1 MVDTKN
7 SIGKIKNSNIKM
19 INQANIENQTNYFL
33 INNVDRFMKMTTSHK
48 LFPFYMVDY
57 TKTSDGKYR
66 LYSKPTCKE
75 AELKYPVNYKS
86 SFTVIDERYK
96 DIKDSKL
103 LLDILQYADSPV
115 EVKINNFEQ
124 YLGTELD
131 PYPNPELS
139 HIKDGVKSYIMPHKT
154 KLPNI
159 VWNVDMC
166 FDDSDYT
173 LKNIKLKLTKQISS
187 KQFILD
193 NYAQKTKPVQL
204 QLILTFDD
212 KMCNCKL
219 NYQINENK
227 INDSKTKLIY
237 NKLCLNLLLKKYFIV
252 DKTNG
257 KIILSGINEK
267 KNSPKVVESLE
278 RYINILERIII
289 IEKYFNIKFNIPN
302 KIGVNDIVTIN
313 KLYNYIMD
321 SKRKVKAL
329 NVKFKLLKKNTKIT
343 QIKKLV
349 KLPHTSIINVSKH
362 ITFNILGIDIKIRE
376 IIERY
381 DNIKCSNIDG
391 INEFIEK
398 FEDLS
403 KEYEIEI
410 KMISA
415 NGKYLYKITEIKI

>member
-1 MVDTKN
+1 MDGTKN
-7 SIGKIKNSNIKM
+7 SIGKIKNSNIKT
-19 INQANIENQTNYFL
+19 INQANIENQTNYLF
-33 INNVDRFMKMTTSHK
+33 INNVDRFMEMATSHK
-48 LFPFYMVDY
+48 LFPLYMVDY
-57 TKTSDGKYR
+57 TKTYDGKYR

-86 SFTVIDERYK
+86 SFTVVDERYK
-96 DIKDSKL
+96 NIKDSKL
-103 LLDILQYADSPV
+103 LLDMLQYADSPV

-124 YLGTELD
+124 YLGSELD

-139 HIKDGVKSYIMPHKT
+139 PIQDGVKSYIMPHKR
-154 KLPNI
+154 KLSNI

-204 QLILTFDD
+204 QLILTFDE
-212 KMCNCKL
+212 KLCNCKL

-237 NKLCLNLLLKKYFIV
+237 NKLCLNLLLKKYSIV
-252 DKTNG
+252 DKNNG
-257 KIILSGINEK
+257 KIILSGINKK
-267 KNSPKVVESLE
+267 KNSQKIVESLK
-278 RYINILERIII
+278 RYISILERIII
-289 IEKYFNIKFNIPN
+289 IEKYFNIKFNVPN
-302 KIGVNDIVTIN
+302 KIGVDDIVTIN
-313 KLYNYIMD
+313 RLYNYIID
-321 SKRKVKAL
+321 SRRKVKAF
-329 NVKFKLLKKNTKIT
+329 NVKFKLLKKNTEITKIK
-343 QIKKLV
+343 QLV
-349 KLPHTSIINVSKH
+349 KLPHTSIMNVSKN

-381 DNIKCSNIDG
+381 DNIKCSNIEQ

-398 FEDLS
+398 FEDLP

-410 KMISA
+410 QMISA

>member
-227 INDSKTKLIY
+227 INDSKIKLIY

-302 KIGVNDIVTIN
+302 KIGVDDIVTIN

>member
-1 MVDTKN
+1 M
-7 SIGKIKNSNIKM
+7 
-19 INQANIENQTNYFL
+19 
-33 INNVDRFMKMTTSHK
+33 
-48 LFPFYMVDY
+48 
-57 TKTSDGKYR
+57 
-66 LYSKPTCKE
+66 
-75 AELKYPVNYKS
+75 
-86 SFTVIDERYK
+86 
-96 DIKDSKL
+96 
-103 LLDILQYADSPV
+103 LQFADSPV

-124 YLGTELD
+124 YLGSELD

-139 HIKDGVKSYIMPHKT
+139 PIQDGVKSYIMPHKR
-154 KLPNI
+154 KLSNI

-204 QLILTFDD
+204 QLILTFDE
-212 KMCNCKL
+212 KLCNCKL

-237 NKLCLNLLLKKYFIV
+237 NKLCLNLLLKKYSIV
-252 DKTNG
+252 DKNNG
-257 KIILSGINEK
+257 KIILSGINKK
-267 KNSPKVVESLE
+267 KNSQKIVESLK
-278 RYINILERIII
+278 RYISILERIII
-289 IEKYFNIKFNIPN
+289 IEKYFNIKFNVPN
-302 KIGVNDIVTIN
+302 KIGVDDIVTIN
-313 KLYNYIMD
+313 RLYNYIID
-321 SKRKVKAL
+321 SRRKVKAF
-329 NVKFKLLKKNTKIT
+329 NVKFKLLKKNTEITKIK
-343 QIKKLV
+343 QLV
-349 KLPHTSIINVSKH
+349 KLPHTSIMNVSQN

-381 DNIKCSNIDG
+381 DNIKCSNIEQ

-398 FEDLS
+398 FEDLP

-410 KMISA
+410 QMISA